1 MLTIILSSLI
11 LIIYVRRLNKK
22 NTTLL
27 RGQKYFTQIYLWLLG
42 DFIGI
47 LAACASLKT
56 HSYTIIVT
64 NVLRLRA
71 PAQVERIHPR
81 MA

>member
-1 MLTIILSSLI
+1 MI
-11 LIIYVRRLNKK
+11 LIIYIRRLNKK
-22 NTTLL
+22 KISLI

-56 HSYTIIVT
+56 HSYTVIVT

-71 PAQVERIHPR
+71 PAQFERIHPR